1 MLSSLHSVL
10 VVIVSFCS
18 FLTLLVS
25 TFVFFSTR
33 TRKQSKGPGY
43 FFPILMWI
51 LLYCLRLLLPSSSEL
66 IATAGGGLIY
76 RTKSDRGEHRP
87 LPSDL
92 SPPRPA
98 PERRLSPVS
107 SPGHGRSPTPA
118 PARARPG
125 ARKPRS
131 SRWTLA
137 AGCVA
142 TCERPRE
149 AEGVGACPPMQ
160 GPVRGSRGDAA
171 VLCSGRFSLWP
182 LPQKRTP
189 KATRP
194 YMRITSSIYIW
205 SGDERRQR
213 CVCSKL
219 KKWPLPSC
227 ESSWSSD

>member
-1 MLSSLHSVL
+1 
-10 VVIVSFCS
+10 
-18 FLTLLVS
+18 
-25 TFVFFSTR
+25 
-33 TRKQSKGPGY
+33 
-43 FFPILMWI
+43 MWI
-51 LLYCLRLLLPSSSEL
+51 LLYYLRLLLSSLPLRCRRAREGPL
-66 IATAGGGLIY
+66 PAAGGGLIY
-76 RTKSDRGEHRP
+76 RTKSDSGEHRP
-87 LPSDL
+87 LASDL
-92 SPPRPA
+92 SSPPRPA

-131 SRWTLA
+131 SRWPLA

-171 VLCSGRFSLWP
+171 VLCSVRFSLWP

-194 YMRITSSIYIW
+194 YMRITSRRGVSAPIFLVYI
-205 SGDERRQR
+205 SGRETNGDRDVFVR
-213 CVCSKL
+213 S
-219 KKWPLPSC
+219 
-227 ESSWSSD
+227 